1 VSAIPAL
8 VEPHRDEAISPNGT
22 GAAPPELRPASGF
35 GWLPDPPDIRDYTV
49 AHPKVAEVVRKLR
62 VPELR
67 APSSVDLRPYFSP
80 IEDQQNVGSCTAQA
94 GVGIVE
100 YYQRRA
106 FNKHLDGSR
115 LFLYKAT
122 RNLLGWQGDTGAY
135 LRTTMGALCMFGVAP
150 EKYWP
155 YAVARYDAEPPAF
168 VYVLGQAYQAETF
181 HRLDTAG
188 LAPADLLTSIKQ
200 HLAAG
205 LPPMFG
211 FTVYES
217 YRQAQRDGRIPF
229 PSATERV
236 VGGHAVVA
244 VGYDDAAVVKHAV
257 TGATTT
263 GAFLIRNSWGSGWGQ
278 AGYGLLPY
286 EYVRR
291 RLAVDWWVLTKAEW
305 LDPQAFQA

>member
-1 VSAIPAL
+1 VSAIHEL
-8 VEPHRDEAISPNGT
+8 VAPYHDEQISPNGS
-22 GAAPPELRPASGF
+22 AASPALRPALGF

-49 AHPKVAEVVRKLR
+49 AHAEVEDVVGALR
-62 VPELR
+62 VGELR
-67 APSSVDLRPYFSP
+67 APSSVDLRRYFSP
-80 IEDQQNVGSCTAQA
+80 IEAQETIGSCTAQA

-106 FNKHLDGSR
+106 FDKHLDGSR

-135 LRTTMGALCMFGVAP
+135 LRTTMGALCMFGVPP

-155 YAVARYDAEPPAF
+155 YAVARYDVEPPAF
-168 VYVLGQAYQAETF
+168 VYVLGQSYQAETF
-181 HRLDTAG
+181 YRLDPVGT
-188 LAPADLLTSIKQ
+188 APADLLTSIKQ
-200 HLAAG
+200 HLVAG

-229 PSATERV
+229 PSATDRV

-244 VGYDDAAVVKHAV
+244 VGYDDAAVVKHAG

-263 GAFLIRNSWGSGWGQ
+263 GAFLIRNSWGPSWGE

-291 RLAVDWWVLTKAEW
+291 RLAVDWWVLTKSEW
-305 LDPQAFQA
+305 LDPNAFQA